1 MRKNSLNTCQSFPDN
16 LSGSLLP
23 ELVANLMSNLPGIA
37 YRCKNDQWWTMM
49 YMSEGCASVTGYTA
63 NELLENSNK
72 SFSSLIYADD
82 LDYVRKNVDEAIANR
97 TRFQMEYRILGKEGD
112 IRWVWEQGNAI
123 YSADNQVMFLDG
135 YIADITQRKRIEEEV
150 KQAARSLVELNA
162 TKDKFFSLIAH
173 DLQNPVYAILSLSE
187 FLSSNLDKLE
197 GQELVTFVNLIQ
209 TSAKGIY
216 SLLENLL
223 DWTKLQTGKVKVQ
236 KEYLSLSKVTEFVV
250 GQFSLTAEE
259 KGIKISCVYAQ
270 DVVLESDSH
279 LLTTII
285 RNLISNAVKYSQPG
299 SKVEVSITQEE
310 NYACVEVIDT
320 GIGISRRN
328 LAKIFDIDNDVRHPG
343 TKDEPGSGLGLIL
356 SKDIAN
362 LLGATLSAESK
373 INKGSKFK
381 LCVPVKLSKS

>member
-135 YIADITQRKRIEEEV
+135 YIADITQR
-150 KQAARSLVELNA
+150 
-162 TKDKFFSLIAH
+162 
-173 DLQNPVYAILSLSE
+173 
-187 FLSSNLDKLE
+187 
-197 GQELVTFVNLIQ
+197 
-209 TSAKGIY
+209 
-216 SLLENLL
+216 
-223 DWTKLQTGKVKVQ
+223 
-236 KEYLSLSKVTEFVV
+236 
-250 GQFSLTAEE
+250 
-259 KGIKISCVYAQ
+259 
-270 DVVLESDSH
+270 
-279 LLTTII
+279 
-285 RNLISNAVKYSQPG
+285 
-299 SKVEVSITQEE
+299 
-310 NYACVEVIDT
+310 
-320 GIGISRRN
+320 
-328 LAKIFDIDNDVRHPG
+328 
-343 TKDEPGSGLGLIL
+343 
-356 SKDIAN
+356 
-362 LLGATLSAESK
+362 
-373 INKGSKFK
+373 
-381 LCVPVKLSKS
+381 